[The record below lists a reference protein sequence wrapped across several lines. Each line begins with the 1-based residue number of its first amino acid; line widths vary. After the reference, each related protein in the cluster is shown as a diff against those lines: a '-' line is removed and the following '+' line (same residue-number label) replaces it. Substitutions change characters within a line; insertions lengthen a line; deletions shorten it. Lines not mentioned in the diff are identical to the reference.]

1 MLYDLLEFA
10 GFIVGAAGTM
20 FVIWAAMIL
29 F

>member
-10 GFIVGAAGTM
+10 GAMLGAAGLV
-20 FVIWAAMIL
+20 FLAWAAMIL